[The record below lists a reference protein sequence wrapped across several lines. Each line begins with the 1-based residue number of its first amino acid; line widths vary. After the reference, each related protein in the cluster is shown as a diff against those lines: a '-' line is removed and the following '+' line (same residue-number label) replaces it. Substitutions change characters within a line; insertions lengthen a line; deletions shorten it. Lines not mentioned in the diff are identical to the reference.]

1 MNLFFKIFLW
11 FLAAIAL
18 MIGVIIFLNWTIQTE
33 PVVSRWQVSIRNQTG
48 IYADTAG
55 QIYEQQG
62 MEGLRTFID
71 RLRVGTTITEID
83 IVGKD
88 GSILFADV
96 SDLSGYQQ
104 LVGQTFQSGDV
115 ELELNSPDS
124 ALAARKFQT
133 ASGAEY
139 SLIIRWTRPQ
149 PVQVFGET
157 RLRYARW
164 IGLFIT
170 ALIVCYILAL
180 YLTSPIRKLRE
191 AAQRLADGELDTRVA
206 DRVGRRGDE
215 LSGLARDF
223 DVMAEQIESLITSQ
237 KTLSRDIS
245 HELRSP
251 LARLNVALEIAKTK
265 ANDAT
270 RPSLDRIETESNR
283 LNEMIGRLLT
293 LSRLES
299 GTDDFERANVNLR
312 KLVEQ
317 VSADAEFEA
326 AAKGRSVK
334 VVKLDECS
342 LKGSESLLQSAVE
355 NVLRNALKY
364 TKPETTVEVALE
376 AQYGN
381 ARIVVRDQGGGVP
394 EEQLKN
400 LFRPFYRVGE
410 ARDRG
415 SGGTGL
421 GLAITEQA
429 VHAHDGSVAARNVNG
444 GLEVEIKL
452 PLNGGHQ

>member
-1 MNLFFKIFLW
+1 
-11 FLAAIAL
+11 
-18 MIGVIIFLNWTIQTE
+18 
-33 PVVSRWQVSIRNQTG
+33 
-48 IYADTAG
+48 
-55 QIYEQQG
+55 
-62 MEGLRTFID
+62 
-71 RLRVGTTITEID
+71 
-83 IVGKD
+83 KD
-88 GSILFADV
+88 GTVVFADV
-96 SDLSGYQQ
+96 DDLSGYQE
-104 LVGQTFQSGDV
+104 LVGRTMQSGAV
-115 ELELNSPDS
+115 ELELNSSES
-124 ALAARKFQT
+124 ALAARQFQT
-133 ASGAEY
+133 SEGTEY
-139 SLIIRWTRPQ
+139 TLIIRWTRPQ

-164 IGLFIT
+164 IGLLIT
-170 ALIVCYILAL
+170 ALIVCYLLAL

-223 DVMAEQIESLITSQ
+223 DLMAERIESLINSQ

-251 LARLNVALEIAKTK
+251 LARLNVALEIAKKK
-265 ANDAT
+265 ANNET
-270 RPSLDRIETESNR
+270 HPSLERIETESNR

-293 LSRLES
+293 LSRLET
-299 GTDDFERANVNLR
+299 GTDDFERTPVNLR

-317 VSADAEFEA
+317 VAADAQFEA

-334 VVKLDECS
+334 VLKLDECN
-342 LKGSESLLQSAVE
+342 LHGSESLLRSAVE

-364 TKPETTVEVALE
+364 THPETTVEVELE
-376 AQYGN
+376 AKNGN
-381 ARIVVRDQGGGVP
+381 ASIVVRDHGGGVP

-400 LFRPFYRVGE
+400 LFRPFYRVSE

-421 GLAITEQA
+421 GLAIT
-429 VHAHDGSVAARNVNG
+429 
-444 GLEVEIKL
+444 
-452 PLNGGHQ
+452 

>member
-18 MIGVIIFLNWTIQTE
+18 MIGVIMFLNWTIQTE

-96 SDLSGYQQ
+96 ADLSGYQQ

-164 IGLFIT
+164 IGLLIT

-223 DVMAEQIESLITSQ
+223 DVMAERIESLITSQ

-251 LARLNVALEIAKTK
+251 LARLNVALEIAKKK
-265 ANDAT
+265 ANNET
-270 RPSLDRIETESNR
+270 HPSLERIETESNR

-293 LSRLES
+293 LSRLET
-299 GTDDFERANVNLR
+299 GTDDFERTQVNLR

-342 LKGSESLLQSAVE
+342 LKGSESLLRSAVE

-364 TKPETTVEVALE
+364 TQPETMVEVELE
-376 AQYGN
+376 ARNGD
-381 ARIVVRDQGGGVP
+381 AKITIRDHGGGVP
-394 EEQLKN
+394 EDQLKN

-429 VHAHDGSVAARNVNG
+429 VHAHAGTVTARNVNG